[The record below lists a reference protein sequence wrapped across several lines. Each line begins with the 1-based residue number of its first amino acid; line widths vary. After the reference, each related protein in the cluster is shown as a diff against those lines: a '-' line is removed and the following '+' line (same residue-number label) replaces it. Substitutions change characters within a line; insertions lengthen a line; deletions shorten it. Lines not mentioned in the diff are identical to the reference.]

1 MTSPFGEV
9 FIKLLLRHG
18 GDTNAISADGQ
29 TPVHTAVI
37 FGREENLAILMR
49 NGGKSCVVVF
59 LKYLS

>member
-18 GDTNAISADGQ
+18 GDANAISADGQ

-49 NGGKSCVVVF
+49 NGGKVVLLF
-59 LKYLS
+59 F